1 MQPPIR
7 AAAILPECQGRLT
20 SLPPL
25 RKNPR
30 RPQTGALTTLRRE
43 RSQMIPSL
51 RPLALLALLMAP
63 LPAPWAATPVVT
75 AARMIDVL
83 TGRVI
88 DRPQIVITGDRF
100 TSVGR
105 QGDPVPADAKRVDL
119 GTRTL
124 LPGLIDMH
132 VHLTSDPLY
141 SGYRELQFTAAFWM
155 TVGVANAR
163 RTLGAGFTTVRN
175 VRSRGY
181 DDVRLKQGSAAGYI
195 SGPRIVP
202 ATYAIGSTGGHCDNN
217 QFPPSI
223 TTPSTQI
230 ANSPDEYRALVRK
243 MHKYGAEVIKVC
255 MTGGVMSKGD
265 TVGAQQ
271 VSFEEIKAIV
281 DEAHRLGLRVAVHA
295 HGTDGINDALRA
307 GVDTIE
313 HASLADVESFRL
325 AKQHGAWFDMDIYDD
340 DYILAEGEKNGM
352 FPESLAKEKEIGRK
366 QRETFRAAHA
376 AGVKMLFGTDAG
388 NYPHGQNARQFAKM
402 VEWGMTPIEAIQAAT
417 RSAADALGRSADLG
431 AIAPGRYADLIA
443 VDADP
448 LGDIRALET
457 VAVVIKAGQIVK

>member
-1 MQPPIR
+1 
-7 AAAILPECQGRLT
+7 
-20 SLPPL
+20 
-25 RKNPR
+25 
-30 RPQTGALTTLRRE
+30 
-43 RSQMIPSL
+43 MIPSL
-51 RPLALLALLMAP
+51 RSPRSLLLLALLTVP
-63 LPAPWAATPVVT
+63 PAAWSATTVVT

-88 DRPQIVITGDRF
+88 DRPQIVITDERF

-105 QGDPVPADAKRVDL
+105 QGDPVPADARRVDL
-119 GTRTL
+119 GARTL

-141 SGYRELQFTAAFWM
+141 SGYRELQFTDAFWM

-163 RTLGAGFTTVRN
+163 RTLEAGFTTVRN
-175 VRSRGY
+175 VGSRGY
-181 DDVRLKQGSAAGYI
+181 DDIGLKQGIEKGYI

-202 ATYAIGSTGGHCDNN
+202 ATYAIGSTGGHCDNTE
-217 QFPPSI
+217 FPPSI

-230 ANSPDEYRALVRK
+230 ANSPDEYRALVRQV
-243 MHKYGAEVIKVC
+243 HKYGAEVIKVC
-255 MTGGVMSKGD
+255 MTGGVLSKGD

-271 VSFEEIKAIV
+271 VSLDEIKAIV

-307 GVDTIE
+307 GVETIE
-313 HASLADVESFRL
+313 HASLADAESFRL
-325 AKQHGAWFDMDIYDD
+325 AKQHGAWFDMDIYND
-340 DYILAEGEKNGM
+340 DYILAEGEKNGVY
-352 FPESLAKEKEIGRK
+352 PESLAKEREIGRK

-388 NYPHGQNARQFAKM
+388 VYPHGQNARQFAKM
-402 VEWGMTPIEAIQAAT
+402 VEWGMSPMEAIQAAT
-417 RSAADALGRSADLG
+417 RNAADALGRSADVG

-457 VAVVIKAGQIVK
+457 VAVVMKAGQFVKGGE